1 MEICAVCS
9 FRKWNFLMKDSVEE
23 NVFWGPNPIPR
34 ALLRKNVLG
43 FYVRTLQ
50 RKETMDPRYFFSG
63 CVPHSSCLWLGGS
76 IWVSLAVL
84 CPQQDY
90 NVPPSLWPNHLLS
103 WLMTIPM
110 SWPICLRHWTQ
121 WELFSVLS
129 GWVLL
134 HSALALV
141 YSKVEREEPKQIS
154 DVNLQENF
162 NHWNI
167 GRKIWIG

>member
-1 MEICAVCS
+1 
-9 FRKWNFLMKDSVEE
+9 
-23 NVFWGPNPIPR
+23 
-34 ALLRKNVLG
+34 
-43 FYVRTLQ
+43 
-50 RKETMDPRYFFSG
+50 
-63 CVPHSSCLWLGGS
+63 
-76 IWVSLAVL
+76 
-84 CPQQDY
+84 
-90 NVPPSLWPNHLLS
+90 
-103 WLMTIPM
+103 
-110 SWPICLRHWTQ
+110 
-121 WELFSVLS
+121 LFSVLS